1 MYLCF
6 KRGASYQGSSKL
18 NCISWRPGQDGG
30 WLATGNKMG
39 VLGITSMGTKAENK
53 LGTANFTDHFS
64 EVSNDA
70 NKISISI
77 VMNMQIQLVRW
88 RQSANTNEVSP
99 VMVSVDTSGVIC
111 FWKEHKNFLIKDRT
125 ISNDE
130 QIVDLQWSNAGDLLA
145 ILMKD
150 STVLLCDSNATMCF
164 WSHKFH
170 RMINNNDENTADMIS
185 MAWSPDDSR
194 IMLGTSHGR
203 LVEIDVDNNGSVVS
217 TTECRK
223 DVPVN
228 HLQWI
233 GHNGCTTLTVY
244 LNNGELLLVSSSMH
258 GKAIYI
264 NTGISAGK
272 LCWNQDRTAF
282 AVAGKGRSSDY
293 ITIRV
298 MSSEGHLLASAC
310 HNEKVQTIGH
320 YIPII
325 LNVFMKQG
333 RVTGVEW
340 SKTGEDMVILVAAGN
355 CIHTAQCYLNVPK
368 LQLLCQNRIAE
379 LVPTAE
385 SVQKMALPNFAQNR
399 VLDMM
404 KSDWSITQHFD
415 LTSLV
420 RIPI

>member
-1 MYLCF
+1 M
-6 KRGASYQGSSKL
+6 
-18 NCISWRPGQDGG
+18 I
-30 WLATGNKMG
+30 M
-39 VLGITSMGTKAENK
+39 
-53 LGTANFTDHFS
+53 
-64 EVSNDA
+64 
-70 NKISISI
+70 
-77 VMNMQIQLVRW
+77 MNMQIQLVRW
-88 RQSANTNEVSP
+88 RQSANANEVAP
-99 VMVSVDTSGVIC
+99 VMVSMDTSGVIC
-111 FWKEHKNFLIKDRT
+111 FWKEHKSFLIKDRT

-130 QIVDLQWSNAGDLLA
+130 QIMDLQWNNTGDLLA

-150 STVLLCDSNATMCF
+150 STVLLCDSNATTCF

-170 RMINNNDENTADMIS
+170 RMINNNHNHNHNNTADMIS

-203 LVEIDVDNNGSVVS
+203 LVEIDVNNNGRVVS
-217 TTECRK
+217 ATECRK
-223 DVPVN
+223 DVPIN

-233 GHNGCTTLTVY
+233 GCNGYTILTVY

-258 GKAIYI
+258 GRAIYI

-282 AVAGKGRSSDY
+282 AVAGKGRSGDY

-298 MSSEGHLLASAC
+298 MSSEGHLLATAC
-310 HNEKVQTIGH
+310 HNEKVQTLYSH
-320 YIPII
+320 CKPVI

-333 RVTGVEW
+333 RVTGLEW

-355 CIHTAQCYLNVPK
+355 CIHTAQCYLNVPD

-379 LVPTAE
+379 LIPTAE
-385 SVQKMALPNFAQNR
+385 SVDKMTLPTFVQNR

-404 KSDWSITQHFD
+404 RSDWSITKHFD

-420 RIPI
+420 RKLIYKCVQYLYLHLTTGWYQPGAVSVLHSYSSQEYSPLHCHSIL